1 MIIQDE
7 LHLLLGPLG
16 SAVSLFEAAID
27 QLCSYKRQDGL
38 MIRPKI
44 ISSTATTRN
53 TNLQVRALYDR
64 AVCIFP
70 KNGTD
75 YDDSFFAFYK
85 RDKQKENDN
94 WSYVSKRKYI
104 GIMPTGRTQMTTQM
118 RLAAILFVHRALY
131 ERKNKVL
138 LEMNDKSFIEAADY
152 YYSIISY
159 FNSLKEVGK
168 TDAQFYLEF
177 TKYTRRLFKRVLRF
191 TDMLE
196 CFYAYNEG
204 FSKTELTG
212 RLSGG
217 DAVKELTKV
226 QTVKWDPNKRL
237 PYLKE
242 GEIDK
247 YNSAILPAD
256 YILATNMISVGLD
269 VSRFNTIIINSMPR
283 NIAEYIQASSRVA
296 RDKEGL
302 VLTLHNPFRS
312 RDVSH
317 FERFREFHE
326 KLYYYVEPIS
336 ITPFSP
342 KAVEKYM
349 PLYMATMIR
358 HLYKNLA
365 DRKNASRMLVP
376 TAAELKRELKKYFEN
391 RYTRTQALDP
401 IMHAL
406 EREIITKEQ
415 LCYIYQWIDE
425 SLDQWVNKTEQYSDS
440 LVYYAAGRRETEEVS
455 LFVST
460 DDYSEQKAA
469 SKWVV
474 PSALRLVEP
483 EAVLHILNK

>member
-1 MIIQDE
+1 M
-7 LHLLLGPLG
+7 
-16 SAVSLFEAAID
+16 
-27 QLCSYKRQDGL
+27 
-38 MIRPKI
+38 
-44 ISSTATTRN
+44 
-53 TNLQVRALYDR
+53 
-64 AVCIFP
+64 
-70 KNGTD
+70 
-75 YDDSFFAFYK
+75 
-85 RDKQKENDN
+85 EN
-94 WSYVSKRKYI
+94 R
-104 GIMPTGRTQMTTQM
+104 
-118 RLAAILFVHRALY
+118 
-131 ERKNKVL
+131 
-138 LEMNDKSFIEAADY
+138 DKSFIETADY

-196 CFYAYNEG
+196 CFYAYNEV

-212 RLSGG
+212 RLSGSE
-217 DAVKELTKV
+217 AVEELSKA

-242 GEIDK
+242 GETDK
-247 YNSAILPAD
+247 YMHAILPAD

-269 VSRFNTIIINSMPR
+269 VSRFNTIIMNSMPR

-296 RDKEGL
+296 REKEGL

-317 FERFREFHE
+317 FEKYREFHE

-342 KAVEKYM
+342 KAIEKYL
-349 PLYMATMIR
+349 PLYMATIIR
-358 HLYKNLA
+358 HLYKKLA
-365 DRKNASRMLVP
+365 DRKDAKSMSGT
-376 TAAELKRELKKYFEN
+376 TAVELKKELKVYFDE
-391 RYTRTQALDP
+391 RYLRTQKLSE
-401 IMHAL
+401 HAL

-415 LCYIYQWIDE
+415 LMYIHQWIDE
-425 SLDQWVNKTEQYSDS
+425 SLDQWVEKVNKYGDS
-440 LVYYAAGRRETEEVS
+440 LVYYAAGRRSAEEIS
-455 LFVST
+455 LLIST
-460 DDYSEQKAA
+460 DDYAEQKTS

-483 EAVLHILNK
+483 ESVLHILNK